1 VGLEAPLN
9 GSVQIHV
16 YIHHVVNY
24 GHREVFKILGII
36 AAIPGEELYTA
47 FLKESFS
54 GEFLKLGLEDDLPPR
69 REPAG
74 VVRTRSRMW
83 AECIRGMRCRG
94 AQSSPHNL

>member
-69 REPAG
+69 RDRFGKAVE
-74 VVRTRSRMW
+74 
-83 AECIRGMRCRG
+83 
-94 AQSSPHNL
+94 